1 MNLLNKLTLKN
12 LKLNK
17 KRSVVTIIGII
28 LSVALITAVSSMV
41 VSFRKSLIDYEIKKG
56 GNYHYA
62 FGNVPEEDFTYFDDN
77 RNIESYYITQNIG
90 YAKINE
96 SQNEGKPY
104 AFILGMNTTSL
115 NNSGLIIT
123 EGRLPQNT
131 NEIIIPRHLKTNGR
145 VSYQVGDKITLN
157 IGKRISDNYELD
169 QTNPITEEET
179 LTQTYTKEYEIVGII
194 ERPSGVIEP
203 YTAPGYT
210 FITLFDNNIKNN
222 YNIYARYTKK
232 ALKDK
237 DTITSNI
244 LGVNPEIIK
253 KGLSP
258 KNEQD
263 YDNYINE
270 LEKAK
275 YTNSENKYLINLET
289 MSTNDNGLMRTLT
302 ILASIV
308 IVIIIVTSVFCIKN
322 SFNISITEKIK
333 QYGMLASI
341 GATSKQI
348 KKNVY
353 YEAFILGLIGIP
365 FGVLFGIIAS
375 YILIIISNY
384 LLEEA
389 LVMGLLSFNVSI
401 LSIIISILL
410 SIITIYASARKSAKR
425 ASKIS
430 PIVAIRSNEDIKITS
445 KKISSPKIIK
455 KIFGVSG
462 EVSYKNLKRSRK
474 KYRTTVIS
482 IITCV
487 TVYIALSYF
496 INTAFKV
503 VKQEYG
509 EYTYNLSVSLYN
521 NSNEE
526 KNNQIKDIVSLKD
539 IDTYSVLKYTVYE
552 AQNIKNTSERMEYDN
567 EEQISKEENIIIY
580 SVGQAEYQR
589 YLKKLNLTYEEAKD
603 KVILINNNIR
613 AAKEKKII
621 YNLLDYKPKDK
632 LTGTVDGTNIINLEI
647 VKITDQR
654 PMGLENNYGMSYL
667 ITSEEKLQELTN
679 DISTVT
685 ILINTTN
692 PDKLQDQ
699 IEKLLDENY
708 NEEKYNLVNVDAN
721 VKSVN
726 SLYILIA
733 IFLYGFIIVI
743 ALIGITNIVN
753 TITTNMELRRSE
765 FATLKSIGMTS
776 KEFNKMIFLESF
788 FYGLKSLLIGIPLG
802 IMLSYLIYLAIIGKM
817 QFKFVL
823 PYKGII
829 ISILLVFILIYSIMK
844 YSIKKINKRNI
855 IETIRNENI

>member
-1 MNLLNKLTLKN
+1 
-12 LKLNK
+12 
-17 KRSVVTIIGII
+17 
-28 LSVALITAVSSMV
+28 
-41 VSFRKSLIDYEIKKG
+41 
-56 GNYHYA
+56 
-62 FGNVPEEDFTYFDDN
+62 
-77 RNIESYYITQNIG
+77 
-90 YAKINE
+90 
-96 SQNEGKPY
+96 
-104 AFILGMNTTSL
+104 MNTTSL

-194 ERPSGVIEP
+194 ERPSRVIEP

-258 KNEQD
+258 QNEQD

-539 IDTYSVLKYTVYE
+539 IDTYSVLKHTVYE
-552 AQNIKNTSERMEYDN
+552 AQNIKNTSERMKYDN

-613 AAKEKKII
+613 ATKEKKII

-654 PMGLENNYGMSYL
+654 PMGLENNYGMPYL

-708 NEEKYNLVNVDAN
+708 NEEEYNLVNVDAN

-726 SLYILIA
+726 SLYTLIA

-829 ISILLVFILIYSIMK
+829 ISIILVFILIYSIMK

>member
-1 MNLLNKLTLKN
+1 
-12 LKLNK
+12 
-17 KRSVVTIIGII
+17 
-28 LSVALITAVSSMV
+28 
-41 VSFRKSLIDYEIKKG
+41 
-56 GNYHYA
+56 
-62 FGNVPEEDFTYFDDN
+62 
-77 RNIESYYITQNIG
+77 
-90 YAKINE
+90 
-96 SQNEGKPY
+96 
-104 AFILGMNTTSL
+104 
-115 NNSGLIIT
+115 
-123 EGRLPQNT
+123 
-131 NEIIIPRHLKTNGR
+131 
-145 VSYQVGDKITLN
+145 
-157 IGKRISDNYELD
+157 
-169 QTNPITEEET
+169 
-179 LTQTYTKEYEIVGII
+179 
-194 ERPSGVIEP
+194 
-203 YTAPGYT
+203 
-210 FITLFDNNIKNN
+210 
-222 YNIYARYTKK
+222 
-232 ALKDK
+232 
-237 DTITSNI
+237 
-244 LGVNPEIIK
+244 
-253 KGLSP
+253 
-258 KNEQD
+258 
-263 YDNYINE
+263 
-270 LEKAK
+270 
-275 YTNSENKYLINLET
+275 
-289 MSTNDNGLMRTLT
+289 
-302 ILASIV
+302 
-308 IVIIIVTSVFCIKN
+308 
-322 SFNISITEKIK
+322 
-333 QYGMLASI
+333 
-341 GATSKQI
+341 
-348 KKNVY
+348 
-353 YEAFILGLIGIP
+353 
-365 FGVLFGIIAS
+365 
-375 YILIIISNY
+375 
-384 LLEEA
+384 
-389 LVMGLLSFNVSI
+389 MGLLSFNVSI

-539 IDTYSVLKYTVYE
+539 IDTYSVLKHTVYE

-603 KVILINNNIR
+603 KVILINNNIT
-613 AAKEKKII
+613 ATKEKKII

-654 PMGLENNYGMSYL
+654 PMGLENNYGMPYL

-708 NEEKYNLVNVDAN
+708 NEEEYNLDNVDAN

-726 SLYILIA
+726 SLYTLIA

-802 IMLSYLIYLAIIGKM
+802 IILSYLIYLAIIGEM